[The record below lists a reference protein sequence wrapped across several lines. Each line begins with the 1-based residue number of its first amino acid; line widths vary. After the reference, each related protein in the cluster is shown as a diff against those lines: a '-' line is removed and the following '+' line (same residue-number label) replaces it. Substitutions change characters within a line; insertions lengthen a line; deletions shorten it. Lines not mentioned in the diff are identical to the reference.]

1 MRNLKE
7 GERNRSRDRRTGW
20 KKRKGDGR
28 RGRKRVK
35 YTVGARGR
43 GSTKGKCRVG
53 AQNTI

>member
-1 MRNLKE
+1 ME
-7 GERNRSRDRRTGW
+7 EEE
-20 KKRKGDGR
+20 
-28 RGRKRVK
+28 RGREKGQERVK